1 MIEFV
6 WNNIYLERNR
16 ELEQKLA
23 QCEEKLRIA
32 SVRANQLDAIVAQQK
47 SRKDA
52 LVVEKRIIS
61 NSNRKKCVD
70 VTKERQSETRPDGI
84 QDRSKT
90 YNLFTIVKQPDKV
103 DKTSALFEKIAKLI
117 NEPINSTA
125 TIRTKQSNPFV
136 DK

>member
-1 MIEFV
+1 LIEFV

-61 NSNRKKCVD
+61 NSKYIKW
-70 VTKERQSETRPDGI
+70 
-84 QDRSKT
+84 
-90 YNLFTIVKQPDKV
+90 
-103 DKTSALFEKIAKLI
+103 
-117 NEPINSTA
+117 
-125 TIRTKQSNPFV
+125 
-136 DK
+136 